1 MNNKNLIKGLVFG
14 LTLIVLLTGLVFGQE
29 KKRYYV
35 LVDGQEKIVEAYFW
49 QADETII
56 ENAGVKLKSKDR
68 YVVGTANKIEIIR
81 AVPIV
86 VFYQGETKELWTSQ
100 VTIEKALLEAGID
113 LNNAKVV
120 PDKYVRPS
128 KDMGVFVL
136 QENES
141 LVQKFEEIPYE
152 TVIKNDSHMELGE
165 KRVMHEGSTGSKNVF
180 MKVATLDTGELIKT
194 YLTEVVMQKP
204 QEQIVAMGTVDTV
217 KTSRGDLRFTEVKQ
231 MEATAYT
238 PWDEGCIGITAN
250 GMKAGH
256 GVVAVDPRV
265 IPLGTRVYIEGYG
278 YAIAADTGGAI
289 KGNRIDLCMETKNE
303 AFSFGRRPVKVYILE

>member
-14 LTLIVLLTGLVFGQE
+14 LTFVVLLTVLVFSQE
-29 KKRYYV
+29 KKIYHV
-35 LVDGQEKIVEAYFW
+35 VVDGQERVVEAYFW
-49 QADETII
+49 QSDETII
-56 ENAGVKLKSKDR
+56 ENAGIKLNNKDS
-68 YVVGTANKIEIIR
+68 YVLATDNKIEVVR

-86 VFYQGETKELWTSQ
+86 VFYQGQTKELWTSQ
-100 VTIEKALLEAGID
+100 LTVEKALVEAGIELD
-113 LNNAKVV
+113 NYKVI
-120 PDKYVRPS
+120 PDRYVRPS

-141 LVQKFEEIPYE
+141 IVQNFEEIPYE
-152 TVIKNDSHMELGE
+152 TVTKNDSHMELGE
-165 KRVMHEGSTGSKNVF
+165 QRVMHEGNTGNKSVF
-180 MKVATLDTGELIKT
+180 FKVATSSTGELIKT
-194 YLTEVVMQKP
+194 QLTEIILQKP
-204 QEQIVAMGTVDTV
+204 QEKIVAMGTVDTIQ
-217 KTSRGDLRFTEVKQ
+217 TSRGDLRFTEVRQ

-265 IPLGTRVYIEGYG
+265 IPLGTRLYIQGYG